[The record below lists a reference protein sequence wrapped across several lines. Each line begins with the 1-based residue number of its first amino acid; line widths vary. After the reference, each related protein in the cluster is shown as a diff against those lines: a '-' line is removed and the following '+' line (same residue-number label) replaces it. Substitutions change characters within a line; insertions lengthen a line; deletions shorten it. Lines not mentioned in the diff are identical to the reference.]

1 MCGIVGFTGSVDA
14 RDFLLSGLFK
24 LEYRGYD
31 SAGIAL
37 IGNQQHPDT
46 VDVIRC
52 VGKVIELKQAVEEA
66 GISGTCGI
74 GHTRWATHGAPTV
87 ANAHPHVSCDGK
99 LAVVHNGI
107 IENYVSLRAALR
119 ELGHVFVSDTD
130 TETVPHLIEELYS
143 KGSFMGTFCKQ
154 GDLLSAIQAATTLL
168 EGAYALEIV
177 HTDYPHNIYVTR
189 RDSPLVVG
197 SSMTGAFAASD
208 TPAIIDHTRDVVYL
222 NDGDVAIL
230 HRGGAIDFFNEE
242 GERFFP
248 EPVHI
253 EWDAEAAERAGFPDF
268 MLKEIYEQPRA
279 VSDTLEGRMVDGHL
293 SFPELSEMADL
304 IGCTDRIVIIGC
316 GTSYHAGLIAHEMIE
331 AWSRIPVEVEVASE
345 FRYRDPIIT
354 PDTLVIAISQSGETA
369 DTLAALR
376 LAHEKGARVIGLTNV
391 EGSRLT
397 READAVLFIRAK
409 LEVSVAAT
417 KSFLAQIALLALLA
431 LYLAQERGSLD
442 AAGIAERYADLMRI
456 PPQIEE
462 ILSETS
468 TIKRAA
474 RACWRAHSIM
484 FIGRGMGSVTCR
496 EGALKLKEISYLH
509 AEAYPAGELKHG
521 PIALLD
527 DHVPVVAIATES
539 LVKGKVVS
547 NIEEC
552 AARGAKVVV
561 VATKG
566 DTSIA
571 EYSDYVIY
579 IPKIRDCFMPLTAS
593 VPLQLF
599 AREIALLRG
608 CDVDKPRNLAKSVT
622 VE

>member
-1 MCGIVGFTGSVDA
+1 MCGIVGFTGTVDA
-14 RDFLLSGLFK
+14 RSFLLNGLFR

-37 IGNQQHPDT
+37 TGEAEHPEK
-46 VDVIRC
+46 VEVVRC
-52 VGKVIELKQAVEEA
+52 VGKVVDLKRAIEQV

-87 ANAHPHVSCDGK
+87 ENAHPHVSCDGK

-107 IENYVSLRAALR
+107 IENYVALR
-119 ELGHVFVSDTD
+119 DALVALGHVFTSDTD
-130 TETVPHLIEELYS
+130 TETVPHLIEELYRT
-143 KGSFMGTFCKQ
+143 GAFQGTTCRQ
-154 GDLLSAIQAATTLL
+154 GDLLSSIQAATKVL
-168 EGAYALEIV
+168 EGAYTLEIV
-177 HTDYPHNIYVTR
+177 HADYPHNIYVTC

-197 SSMTGAFAASD
+197 SSMQGAFAASA
-208 TPAIIDHTRDVVYL
+208 TPAIIDHTHDVVYME
-222 NDGDVAIL
+222 DGQVAIL
-230 HRGGAIDFFNEE
+230 HRTGAIDFFDQD

-248 EPVHI
+248 VPTHV
-253 EWDAEAAERAGFPDF
+253 EWDAETAEREGFPDF
-268 MLKEIYEQPRA
+268 MLKEIFEQPRV
-279 VSDTLEGRMVDGHL
+279 VSDTIEGRMAQGRIA
-293 SFPELSEMADL
+293 FPELDGLEKLVEQA
-304 IGCTDRIVIIGC
+304 GRIVIVGC
-316 GTSYHAGLIAHEMIE
+316 GTSYHAGLIAREMLE
-331 AWSRIPVEVEVASE
+331 RWTRVPTDVEVASE
-345 FRYRDPIIT
+345 FRYRDPIIA
-354 PDTLVIAISQSGETA
+354 PDTFVIAISQSGETA
-369 DTLAALR
+369 DTLAAVR
-376 LAHEKGARVIGLTNV
+376 LAHERGAKVVGMTNV

-397 READAVLFIRAK
+397 READTVLFIRAK

-417 KSFLAQIALLALLA
+417 KSFLAQVTLLTLLA
-431 LYLAQERGSLD
+431 LYLAQERSSLD
-442 AAGIAERYADLMRI
+442 ADEVAERFGDLERI

-462 ILSETS
+462 VLSDTS
-468 TIKRAA
+468 AIKRAA
-474 RACWRAHSIM
+474 RACYKANSIM

-527 DHVPVVAIATES
+527 DRVPVVAIATDGP
-539 LVKGKVVS
+539 VKSKVVS

-552 AARGAKVVV
+552 AARGAKVII

-566 DTSIA
+566 DASIA
-571 EYSDYVIY
+571 EYSDYVLF
-579 IPKIRDCFMPLTAS
+579 IPRTRDCLMPIVAS